1 MSCPHSLKGSQ
12 DDCSQC
18 RSSEVTVRRVVLT
31 DGATLVDG
39 IPQPTVKPTGWMGK
53 RKRGAE

>member
-1 MSCPHSLKGSQ
+1 MSCPHSLKGSSA
-12 DDCSQC
+12 DCSQC
-18 RSSEVTVRRVVLT
+18 AGAVARIVILT

-39 IPQPTVKPTGWMGK
+39 VPQPTAKPTGWMGK